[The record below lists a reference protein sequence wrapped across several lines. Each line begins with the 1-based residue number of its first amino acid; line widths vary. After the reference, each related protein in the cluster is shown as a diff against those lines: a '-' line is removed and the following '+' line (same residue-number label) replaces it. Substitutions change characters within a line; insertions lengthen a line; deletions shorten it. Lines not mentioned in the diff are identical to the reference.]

1 MIKIEKEIN
10 KLTNK
15 YKNFLLG
22 FSGGIDSSVLLYLL
36 NKFRNKKKLKIRAI
50 HINHNI
56 NKLSKKWENHCIKIC
71 QNNNIK
77 IIKKNIKKK
86 EKKNIESKYREKRFK
101 IFFKELKK
109 KEILLTAHHKN
120 DQCETI
126 LLALKRGSGITGLI
140 GIKKKYNI
148 NKKTIIRPLIN
159 IEKKEII
166 KYAYLKKIKWIND
179 TSNNNINFD
188 RNFLRIN
195 IIPLILKRWPSFIS
209 CVYRTSKICFQQEKL
224 LNKLIKKKYKNIN
237 FKKNFINI
245 NILNNLKKEE
255 FYFLIRKWL
264 KNNKKKMI
272 SYKLI
277 KLLRKNF
284 IKNKKKIYYQIFFK
298 EFILNKYK
306 NNIYITKKYINNIN
320 ILKWKKNKK
329 KILLPNKLGKL
340 YINKKK
346 INKFL
351 IRKPNI
357 NENIYIKFN
366 IKGYISLYKK
376 KKKIKNIW
384 QELKIFPWERK
395 NIPIIFYNN
404 IPITAPGLFIT
415 KDGNPNKLPSW
426 CITWKKTK

>member
-1 MIKIEKEIN
+1 MIKIEKKID

-36 NKFRNKKKLKIRAI
+36 NKFKNKKKIKIRAI

-56 NKLSKKWENHCIKIC
+56 NKSSKKWENHCIKIC
-71 QNNNIK
+71 KKNNIK

-86 EKKNIESKYREKRFK
+86 EKKNIESKYREKRLK

-140 GIKKKYNI
+140 GIKKKYCI
-148 NKKTIIRPLIN
+148 NKKIIIRPLIN

-166 KYAYLKKIKWIND
+166 KYAYIKKIKWIYD

-209 CVYRTSKICFQQEKL
+209 CIYRTSKICFQQEKL
-224 LNKLIKKKYKNIN
+224 LNKLIKKKYKKIN

-245 NILNNLKKEE
+245 NLLNNLEKEE

-264 KNNKKKMI
+264 KKNKKKMI
-272 SYKLI
+272 SYKII
-277 KLLRKNF
+277 KLLRKNL
-284 IKNKKKIYYQIFFK
+284 IKNKKKIYYQLFFK

-306 NNIYITKKYINNIN
+306 NNIYITKKNINNIN
-320 ILKWKKNKK
+320 ILKWNIKK
-329 KILLPNKLGKL
+329 KSISLPNKLGKL

-346 INKFL
+346 NKKFL
-351 IRKPNI
+351 IRKPKI
-357 NENIYIKFN
+357 NEKIYIKFN
-366 IKGYISLYKK
+366 IKGYIILNKK
-376 KKKIKNIW
+376 KKKNKKYMTRTKNISM
-384 QELKIFPWERK
+384 RK
-395 NIPIIFYNN
+395 KKYSNN
-404 IPITAPGLFIT
+404 IL
-415 KDGNPNKLPSW
+415 
-426 CITWKKTK
+426 